1 MNAKHVVMAFSIV
14 VLWGLNFVAL
24 KIAVLS
30 LPPIFL
36 AGLRFLLIS
45 IPWIFF
51 VEKPKV
57 SKRQFITLPITLGVL
72 QYSLL
77 YYGMCTGL
85 SAGLSA
91 VILQTQSFFT
101 VIMSTILIKEK
112 PRLNEILGLLIGALG
127 VIILLINN
135 NGDFKIESVLII
147 LAAAISWGIANI
159 QLKNLGNV
167 NMVSFLIWIS
177 PFAAIVLFIISFILE
192 YDLVLNIDFS
202 NIEINVFLSIFYTA
216 YLSTVIGFTMWQYLL
231 NKYKS
236 VQITPYGLLVP
247 VTGSIFGYIILS
259 EVLEIYQII
268 AGIVIIIGLMVIS
281 LRGIFVK

>member
-1 MNAKHVVMAFSIV
+1 MNAKHVVMAFFIV

-36 AGLRFLLIS
+36 AGFRVLLIS

-77 YYGMCTGL
+77 YYGMSTGL

-112 PRLNEILGLLIGALG
+112 LRLNEILGLLIGALG
-127 VIILLINN
+127 VMILLINN
-135 NGDFKIESVLII
+135 NGDFKIEAVLII

-202 NIEINVFLSIFYTA
+202 NVEIKVFLSIFYTA

>member
-1 MNAKHVVMAFSIV
+1 M
-14 VLWGLNFVAL
+14 
-24 KIAVLS
+24 
-30 LPPIFL
+30 
-36 AGLRFLLIS
+36 
-45 IPWIFF
+45 
-51 VEKPKV
+51 
-57 SKRQFITLPITLGVL
+57 
-72 QYSLL
+72 
-77 YYGMCTGL
+77 
-85 SAGLSA
+85 
-91 VILQTQSFFT
+91 
-101 VIMSTILIKEK
+101 
-112 PRLNEILGLLIGALG
+112 
-127 VIILLINN
+127 ILLINN
-135 NGDFKIESVLII
+135 NGDFKIEAVLII

-202 NIEINVFLSIFYTA
+202 NVEIKVFLSIFYTA

>member
-1 MNAKHVVMAFSIV
+1 MAFFIV

-77 YYGMCTGL
+77 YYGMSTGL

-127 VIILLINN
+127 VMILLINN
-135 NGDFKIESVLII
+135 NGDFKIEAVLII

-202 NIEINVFLSIFYTA
+202 NVEIKVFLSIFYTA

>member
-1 MNAKHVVMAFSIV
+1 MNIKHVLMALSIV

-36 AGLRFLLIS
+36 AGLRFFLIS

-57 SKRQFITLPITLGVL
+57 SKRQFFTLPITLGVL

-77 YYGMCTGL
+77 YYGMSTGL

-101 VIMSTILIKEK
+101 VIMSSILMKEK
-112 PRLNEILGLLIGALG
+112 LRLNETFGLLIGMLG

-135 NGDFKIESVLII
+135 DGDFKIEAVLII

-177 PFAAIVLFIISFILE
+177 PIAAILLFIISFILE
-192 YDLVLNIDFS
+192 YDSVLKIDFS
-202 NIEINVFLSIFYTA
+202 NLEIKIFLSIFYTA

-236 VQITPYGLLVP
+236 VQITPYGLLIP

-268 AGIVIIIGLMVIS
+268 SGIIIIIGLMVIS
-281 LRGIFVK
+281 IRGVFVK

>member
-77 YYGMCTGL
+77 YYGMSTGL

-202 NIEINVFLSIFYTA
+202 NVEIKVFLSIFYTA

>member
-1 MNAKHVVMAFSIV
+1 MNAKHVVMAFFIV

-77 YYGMCTGL
+77 YYGMSTGL

-101 VIMSTILIKEK
+101 VIMSTILIEEK

-167 NMVSFLIWIS
+167 NMGSFLIWIS

-202 NIEINVFLSIFYTA
+202 NVEIKVFLSIFYTA

-236 VQITPYGLLVP
+236 IQITPYGLLVP

>member
-1 MNAKHVVMAFSIV
+1 MNSKHVVMAFSIV

-24 KIAVLS
+24 KISVLS
-30 LPPIFL
+30 MPPIFL
-36 AGLRFLLIS
+36 AGLRFFLIS

-77 YYGMCTGL
+77 YYGMSTGL

-112 PRLNEILGLLIGALG
+112 PKLNEILGLLIGALG

-135 NGDFKIESVLII
+135 DGDFKIEAVLII
-147 LAAAISWGIANI
+147 FAAAISWGIANI
-159 QLKNLGNV
+159 QLKNLGNI

-177 PFAAIVLFIISFILE
+177 PFAAILLFIISFILE
-192 YDLVLNIDFS
+192 YDSILNIDFS
-202 NIEINVFLSIFYTA
+202 NIEIKVFLSIFYTA

-268 AGIVIIIGLMVIS
+268 SGIIIIIGLMVIS
-281 LRGIFVK
+281 MRGIFVK

>member
-1 MNAKHVVMAFSIV
+1 VNAKHVVMAFFIV

-77 YYGMCTGL
+77 YYGMSTGL

-127 VIILLINN
+127 VMILLINN
-135 NGDFKIESVLII
+135 NGDFKIEAVLII

-202 NIEINVFLSIFYTA
+202 NVEIKVFLSIFYTA

>member
-1 MNAKHVVMAFSIV
+1 MNAKHVVMAFFIV

-77 YYGMCTGL
+77 YYGMSTGL

-127 VIILLINN
+127 VMILLINN
-135 NGDFKIESVLII
+135 NGDFKIEAVLII

-202 NIEINVFLSIFYTA
+202 NVEIKVILSIFYTA

-236 VQITPYGLLVP
+236 VQITPYRLLVP

-281 LRGIFVK
+281 LRGIFDK

>member
-1 MNAKHVVMAFSIV
+1 MNIKHVLMALSIV

-36 AGLRFLLIS
+36 AGLRFFLIS

-57 SKRQFITLPITLGVL
+57 SKRQFFTLPITLGVL

-77 YYGMCTGL
+77 YYGMSTGL

-101 VIMSTILIKEK
+101 VIMSSILMKEK
-112 PRLNEILGLLIGALG
+112 LRLNETFGLLIGMLG

-135 NGDFKIESVLII
+135 DGDFKIEAVLII

-177 PFAAIVLFIISFILE
+177 PIAAILLFIISFILE
-192 YDLVLNIDFS
+192 YDSVLKIDFS
-202 NIEINVFLSIFYTA
+202 NLEIKIFLSIFYTA

-236 VQITPYGLLVP
+236 VQITPYGLLIP
-247 VTGSIFGYIILS
+247 VTGSIFGNIILS

-268 AGIVIIIGLMVIS
+268 SGIIIIIGLMVIS
-281 LRGIFVK
+281 IRGVFVK

>member
-1 MNAKHVVMAFSIV
+1 MNAKHVVMAFFIV

-57 SKRQFITLPITLGVL
+57 SKKQFITLPITLGVL

-77 YYGMCTGL
+77 YYGMSTGL

-167 NMVSFLIWIS
+167 NMVSFLILIS
-177 PFAAIVLFIISFILE
+177 PFAGIVLFIISFILE

-202 NIEINVFLSIFYTA
+202 NIEIKVFLSIFYTA

>member
-1 MNAKHVVMAFSIV
+1 MNAKHVVMAFFIV

-36 AGLRFLLIS
+36 AGFRFLLIS

-57 SKRQFITLPITLGVL
+57 SKKQFITLPITLGVL

-77 YYGMCTGL
+77 YYGRSTGL

-127 VIILLINN
+127 VMILLINN
-135 NGDFKIESVLII
+135 NGDFKIEAVLII

-202 NIEINVFLSIFYTA
+202 NVEIKVFLSIFYTA

>member
-1 MNAKHVVMAFSIV
+1 MNAKHVVMAFFIV

-77 YYGMCTGL
+77 YYGMSTGL

-112 PRLNEILGLLIGALG
+112 PRLNEISGLLIGALG
-127 VIILLINN
+127 VMILLINN
-135 NGDFKIESVLII
+135 NGDFKIEAVLII

-202 NIEINVFLSIFYTA
+202 NVEIKVFLSIFYTA

-236 VQITPYGLLVP
+236 IQITPYGLLVP

>member
-1 MNAKHVVMAFSIV
+1 MNAKHVVMAFFIV

-77 YYGMCTGL
+77 YYGMSTGL

-127 VIILLINN
+127 VMILLINN
-135 NGDFKIESVLII
+135 NGDFKIEAVLII

-202 NIEINVFLSIFYTA
+202 NVEIKVFLSIFYTA

-236 VQITPYGLLVP
+236 IQITPYGLLVP
-247 VTGSIFGYIILS
+247 VTGSIFGYIILN

-268 AGIVIIIGLMVIS
+268 SGIIIIIGLMVIS
-281 LRGIFVK
+281 LRGMFSR

>member
-1 MNAKHVVMAFSIV
+1 MNAKHVVMAFFIV

-77 YYGMCTGL
+77 YYGMSTGL

-112 PRLNEILGLLIGALG
+112 LRLNEILGLLIGALG
-127 VIILLINN
+127 VMILLINN
-135 NGDFKIESVLII
+135 NGDFKIEAVLII

-202 NIEINVFLSIFYTA
+202 NVEIKVFLSIFYTA

>member
-1 MNAKHVVMAFSIV
+1 MNAKHVVMAFFIV

-36 AGLRFLLIS
+36 AGFRFLLIS

-57 SKRQFITLPITLGVL
+57 SKKQFITLPITLGVL

-77 YYGMCTGL
+77 YYGMSTGL

-127 VIILLINN
+127 VMILLINN
-135 NGDFKIESVLII
+135 NGDFKIEAVLII

-202 NIEINVFLSIFYTA
+202 NVEIKVFLSIFYTA

>member
-1 MNAKHVVMAFSIV
+1 MNTKHVLMAFSIV

-36 AGLRFLLIS
+36 AGLRFFLIS

-57 SKRQFITLPITLGVL
+57 TKRQFFTLPITLGVL

-77 YYGMCTGL
+77 YYGMRTGL
-85 SAGLSA
+85 SAGLSD

-127 VIILLINN
+127 VMILLINN
-135 NGDFKIESVLII
+135 NGDFKIEAVLII

-202 NIEINVFLSIFYTA
+202 NVEIKVFLSIFYTA

>member
-1 MNAKHVVMAFSIV
+1 MNAKHVVMAFFIV

-36 AGLRFLLIS
+36 AGFRFLLIS

-77 YYGMCTGL
+77 YYGMSTGL

-202 NIEINVFLSIFYTA
+202 NVEIKVFLSIFYTA

>member
-1 MNAKHVVMAFSIV
+1 VNSKHVVMAFSIV

-30 LPPIFL
+30 MPPIFL
-36 AGLRFLLIS
+36 AGLRFFLIS

-77 YYGMCTGL
+77 YYGMSTGL

-112 PRLNEILGLLIGALG
+112 PKLNEILGLLIGALG

-135 NGDFKIESVLII
+135 DGDFKIEAVLII
-147 LAAAISWGIANI
+147 FAAAISWGIANI
-159 QLKNLGNV
+159 QLKNLGNI

-177 PFAAIVLFIISFILE
+177 PFAAILLFIISFILE
-192 YDLVLNIDFS
+192 YDSILNIDFS

-268 AGIVIIIGLMVIS
+268 SGIIIIIGLMVIS
-281 LRGIFVK
+281 MRGIFVK

>member
-1 MNAKHVVMAFSIV
+1 MNSKHVVMAFSIV

-24 KIAVLS
+24 KISVLS
-30 LPPIFL
+30 MPPIFL
-36 AGLRFLLIS
+36 AGLRFFLIS

-77 YYGMCTGL
+77 YYGMSTGL

-112 PRLNEILGLLIGALG
+112 PKLNEILGLLIGALG
-127 VIILLINN
+127 VIILLIHND
-135 NGDFKIESVLII
+135 GDFKIEAVLII
-147 LAAAISWGIANI
+147 FAAAISWGIANI
-159 QLKNLGNV
+159 QLKNLGNI

-177 PFAAIVLFIISFILE
+177 PFAAILLFIISFILE
-192 YDLVLNIDFS
+192 YDSILNIDFS
-202 NIEINVFLSIFYTA
+202 NIEIKVFLSIFYTA

-268 AGIVIIIGLMVIS
+268 SGIIIIIGLMVIS
-281 LRGIFVK
+281 MRGIFVK

>member
-1 MNAKHVVMAFSIV
+1 VNAKHVLMAFFIV

-36 AGLRFLLIS
+36 AGLRFFLIS

-57 SKRQFITLPITLGVL
+57 SKKQFFTLPITLGVL

-77 YYGMCTGL
+77 YYGMSTGL

-112 PRLNEILGLLIGALG
+112 PRLNETFGLFIGMLG

-135 NGDFKIESVLII
+135 DGDFKIEAVLII

-167 NMVSFLIWIS
+167 NMISFLIWIS
-177 PFAAIVLFIISFILE
+177 PFAAILLFIISFTLE
-192 YDLVLNIDFS
+192 YDSVLKIDFM
-202 NIEINVFLSIFYTA
+202 NIEIKVFLSIFYTA

-236 VQITPYGLLVP
+236 IQITPYGLLVP
-247 VTGSIFGYIILS
+247 VTGSIFGYIILN

-268 AGIVIIIGLMVIS
+268 SGIIIIIGLMVIS
-281 LRGIFVK
+281 LRGMFSR

>member
-1 MNAKHVVMAFSIV
+1 MAFFIV

-77 YYGMCTGL
+77 YYGMSTGL

-112 PRLNEILGLLIGALG
+112 LRLNEILGLLIGALG
-127 VIILLINN
+127 VMILLINN
-135 NGDFKIESVLII
+135 NGDFKIEAVLII

-202 NIEINVFLSIFYTA
+202 NVEIKVFLSIFYTA

>member
-1 MNAKHVVMAFSIV
+1 MAFFIV

-77 YYGMCTGL
+77 YYGMSTGL

-112 PRLNEILGLLIGALG
+112 PRLNEISGLLIGALG
-127 VIILLINN
+127 VMILLINN
-135 NGDFKIESVLII
+135 NGDFKIEAVLII

-202 NIEINVFLSIFYTA
+202 NVEIKVFLSIFYTA

>member
-1 MNAKHVVMAFSIV
+1 MNAKHVVMAFFIV

-77 YYGMCTGL
+77 YYGMSTGL

-202 NIEINVFLSIFYTA
+202 NIEIKVFLSIFYTA

>member
-1 MNAKHVVMAFSIV
+1 MNAKHVVMAFFIV

-36 AGLRFLLIS
+36 AGFRFLLIS

-57 SKRQFITLPITLGVL
+57 SKKQFITLPITLGVL

-77 YYGMCTGL
+77 YYGMSTGL

-202 NIEINVFLSIFYTA
+202 NVEIKVFLSIFYTA

>member
-1 MNAKHVVMAFSIV
+1 MNAKHVVMAFFIV

-77 YYGMCTGL
+77 YYGMSTGL

-112 PRLNEILGLLIGALG
+112 PRLNEISGLLIGALG
-127 VIILLINN
+127 VMILLINN
-135 NGDFKIESVLII
+135 NGDFKIEAVLII

-202 NIEINVFLSIFYTA
+202 NVEIKVFLSIFYTA

>member
-1 MNAKHVVMAFSIV
+1 MNSKHVVMAFSIV

-30 LPPIFL
+30 MPPIFL
-36 AGLRFLLIS
+36 AGLRFFLIS

-77 YYGMCTGL
+77 YYGMSTGL

-112 PRLNEILGLLIGALG
+112 PKLNEILGLLIGALG

-135 NGDFKIESVLII
+135 DGDFKIEAVLII
-147 LAAAISWGIANI
+147 FAAAISWGIANI
-159 QLKNLGNV
+159 QLKNLGNI

-177 PFAAIVLFIISFILE
+177 PFAAILLFIISFILE
-192 YDLVLNIDFS
+192 YDSILNIDFS

>member
-1 MNAKHVVMAFSIV
+1 MALSIV

-36 AGLRFLLIS
+36 AGLRFFLIS

-57 SKRQFITLPITLGVL
+57 SKRQFFTLPITLGVL

-77 YYGMCTGL
+77 YYGMSTGL

-101 VIMSTILIKEK
+101 VIMSSILMKEK
-112 PRLNEILGLLIGALG
+112 LRLNETFGLLIGMLG

-135 NGDFKIESVLII
+135 DGDFKIEAVLII

-177 PFAAIVLFIISFILE
+177 PIAAILLFIISFILE
-192 YDLVLNIDFS
+192 YDSVLKIDFS
-202 NIEINVFLSIFYTA
+202 NLEIKIFLSIFYTA

-236 VQITPYGLLVP
+236 VQITPYGLLIP

-268 AGIVIIIGLMVIS
+268 SGIIIIIGLMVIS
-281 LRGIFVK
+281 IRGVFVK

>member
-1 MNAKHVVMAFSIV
+1 MNAKHVAMAFFIV

-51 VEKPKV
+51 VEKQKV

-77 YYGMCTGL
+77 YYGMSTGL

-127 VIILLINN
+127 VMILSINN
-135 NGDFKIESVLII
+135 NGDFKIEAVLII

-202 NIEINVFLSIFYTA
+202 NIEIKVFLSIFYTA